1 MNNTNTTHNAT
12 ADSVGGH
19 GGIGT
24 KIKGA
29 AQTVNGT
36 PPSPPQEISAN
47 INFLM
52 NAVIGLGENVRGTIL
67 GGVET
72 VLHKDSTANDAI
84 AAKGRAQQADG
95 LRNLRGPAAGGSAPA
110 GGAYPVQPPT
120 NEGYSAGSAMGQD
133 APQQTGAAD
142 PYTNTVTQQASQA
155 PHTGGFNP
163 QAQHD
168 THHDPYTNTV
178 SQQASQAPHTG
189 GAGLNSHDPHHDP
202 ALAQQIP
209 AYDGPGNAQ
218 THLARGDRPVEEPR
232 HHRDDAIS
240 GAGAGTGGVGQQGQG
255 MGQAP
260 PAYSSID

>member
-1 MNNTNTTHNAT
+1 MNNTNTTHNGT

-19 GGIGT
+19 GGIGA

-29 AQTVNGT
+29 AQTVN
-36 PPSPPQEISAN
+36 
-47 INFLM
+47 
-52 NAVIGLGENVRGTIL
+52 GLGENVRGTIL

-95 LRNLRGPAAGGSAPA
+95 LRNLKGPAAGAGSVNPGAA
-110 GGAYPVQPPT
+110 GAYPVQPPT

-133 APQQTGAAD
+133 APQQTGAAPPPPSNSGAT

-155 PHTGGFNP
+155 PP
-163 QAQHD
+163 
-168 THHDPYTNTV
+168 
-178 SQQASQAPHTG
+178 SHTG
-189 GAGLNSHDPHHDP
+189 GAGMNSHDPHHDP
-202 ALAQQIP
+202 VLAQQIP

-218 THLARGDRPVEEPR
+218 SHLARGDRPVEEPR

-240 GAGAGTGGVGQQGQG
+240 GAGARAGGVGTGQQGVGQ
-255 MGQAP
+255 GQAP
-260 PAYSSID
+260 PAYSSIN